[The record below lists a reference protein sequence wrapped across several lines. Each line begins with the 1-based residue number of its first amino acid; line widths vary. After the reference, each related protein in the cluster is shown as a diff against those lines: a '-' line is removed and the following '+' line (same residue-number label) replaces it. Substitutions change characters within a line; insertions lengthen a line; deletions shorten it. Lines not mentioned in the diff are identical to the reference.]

1 MLLKYCWECFN
12 LFYRVLFYVFEYQA
26 CYLAKTIL
34 FKAAS
39 WKVFLKDKNGIKTI
53 SFNGLSIW
61 NSLLDSIKKSNS
73 LNTFKYNVKKH
84 YLTWI
89 THNVYMWRCVSIFVY
104 VSMSVC
110 VYIFIWIYL
119 WMIYMD
125 VHVYILVCFS
135 LTYLFS

>member
-1 MLLKYCWECFN
+1 MLLKYCWKYFN
-12 LFYRVLFYVFEYQA
+12 IFYRVLFYVIEYQA
-26 CYLAKTIL
+26 CYLAKTFL
-34 FKAAS
+34 YKAAS
-39 WKVFLKDKNGIKTI
+39 WKVFLQDKNGIKTI

-73 LNTFKYNVKKH
+73 LNTFKHNVKKH

-89 THNVYMWRCVSIFVY
+89 THNVYIWRCVSVFVY

-110 VYIFIWIYL
+110 VYLFIWIYL

-125 VHVYILVCFS
+125 VYIYILVCFP